1 MEIGQK
7 QVNLQE
13 YIRVLMKHR
22 WTILTVF
29 AVIVVSVTI
38 FSFTATPI
46 YQATTRI
53 VIEKENPKVV
63 SIQEVMSVDSSGLDY
78 YQTQYKILESK
89 SVANEVIK
97 RLNLENNETFNPKP
111 GVIAQVVEWIL
122 SPIAYVKSLMKTTDK
137 DAALMGQPGIAEP
150 TSPLVGKLLNA
161 VKVTP
166 IRNSR
171 LVDVS
176 FESPDPVLAARGA
189 NTLAKAY
196 IDLNLQT
203 KLKATQDAVNW
214 LNQQIDQEKKK
225 VDTAD
230 QALLRYKQ
238 EQGIVTDF
246 STNAE
251 TITAQKLAELN
262 KQVVEA
268 TSRRVE
274 AETRYRQ
281 AKSLADRAD
290 TSASIPEVM
299 SNPLIQEIK
308 KQEVEISKR
317 LSELSKRYG
326 SNHPQI
332 IALNN
337 EMRTLNARKAAEIQ
351 RVVDSLHNQYRVA
364 LAGEQSLKGALGQQK
379 GETLAMNQKA
389 IDYTVLKREA
399 ETSREMFD
407 LLVKRFKE
415 ASLTEDIR
423 TGNIRVIDPAQI
435 PKGPVKPKK
444 LQNILLAIIVGLS
457 LGVGLAFFLEY
468 IDNTIKLP
476 DEVTGILKIPY
487 LGPVPAIAAVAAKEG
502 GGNPGGGGDSGGGG
516 DGSGG
521 VAGAISGVLG
531 NVLGGAIS
539 DVGKGARGAAG
550 PDADPTQDIVVVH
563 SPKSTA
569 SEAYRGIRTSLLF
582 SSADVAPQ
590 IILVTSSGP
599 REGKTTCSANIA
611 AAMAQ
616 AGSRVIVVDCDLRRP
631 RVHQLFGRDRSVG
644 TSNILVANCTID
656 EAIQQTDIPNVDMI
670 ASGPVPPNPS
680 ELLGSKHMMEML
692 VELRGRYERIIIDS
706 TPISAVTDAVI
717 LSKIVDGVVLVIRAH
732 QTNREVIRYAI
743 TQLRNVSAH
752 IFGAVLNGV
761 DMGRDSYYYYQYYY
775 YYYGQDGERKKKTRS
790 RRSLRSRR
798 YYGKDAEK

>member
-1 MEIGQK
+1 MEIGQQ
-7 QVNLQE
+7 QVNIQE

-89 SVANEVIK
+89 AVANEVIK
-97 RLNLENNETFNPKP
+97 RLNLENNEVFNPKP
-111 GVIAQVVEWIL
+111 GIIATVWEWL
-122 SPIAYVKSLMKTTDK
+122 VSPIGYLKSLLKTEETGK
-137 DAALMGQPGIAEP
+137 NLAGQPGISEP
-150 TSPLVGKLLNA
+150 ISPLVGKLLDA

-176 FESPDPVLAARGA
+176 FESPDPVLAAQGA
-189 NTLAKAY
+189 NTIARAY

-214 LNQQIDQEKKK
+214 LNQQIEQEKKK
-225 VDTAD
+225 VDMAD

-268 TSRRVE
+268 TSKRVE

-281 AKSLADRAD
+281 AKSLEGSPESA
-290 TSASIPEVM
+290 ASIPEVM

-337 EMRTLNARKAAEIQ
+337 EMKTLNARRANEIQ
-351 RVVDSLHNQYRVA
+351 RVVNALQNEYRVA
-364 LAGEQSLKGALGQQK
+364 LAREQSLKGALGQQK
-379 GETLAMNQKA
+379 GETLALNQKA

-423 TGNIRVIDPAQI
+423 TGNIRIIDPAQI

-457 LGVGLAFFLEY
+457 LGIGLAFFLEY

-487 LGPVPAIAAVAAKEG
+487 LGPVPAIAAGAAKDDKG
-502 GGNPGGGGDSGGGG
+502 ARSGKGGGDSGG
-516 DGSGG
+516 
-521 VAGAISGVLG
+521 
-531 NVLGGAIS
+531 
-539 DVGKGARGAAG
+539 
-550 PDADPTQDIVVVH
+550 PDPVADPTQDIVVVH

-582 SSADVAPQ
+582 SSADRAPQ
-590 IILVTSSGP
+590 VILVTSAGP
-599 REGKTTCSANIA
+599 GEGKTTCSANIA
-611 AAMAQ
+611 AALAQ
-616 AGSRVIVVDCDLRRP
+616 AGSRVAVVDCDLRRP
-631 RVHQLFGRDRSVG
+631 RIHQLFGRDRAVG
-644 TSNILVANCTID
+644 TSNVLVANCTLA
-656 EAIQQTDIPNVDMI
+656 EAIQSTDIPGVDI
-670 ASGPVPPNPS
+670 IPSGPVPPNPS
-680 ELLGSKHMMEML
+680 ELLGSQHMADML
-692 VELRGRYERIIIDS
+692 AALRERYERIIIDS
-706 TPISAVTDAVI
+706 PPISAVTDAVI
-717 LSKIVDGVVLVIRAH
+717 LSKIVDGVVLVVRAH
-732 QTNREVIRYAI
+732 QTNREVIKYALG
-743 TQLRNVSAH
+743 QLQTMNAH
-752 IFGAVLNGV
+752 ILGAVLNGV

-775 YYYGQDGERKKKTRS
+775 YYYGQDGERKKKTRR